1 MIAFESLNPAN
12 RIADAVCLSISWDD
26 QPPGLYVVPRS
37 ELASY
42 PAGRSDADKRS
53 VDVVLDI
60 EALAKART
68 GAWIG
73 IKIASTHGVAAW
85 GRAKLENDNGRRA

>member
-12 RIADAVCLSISWDD
+12 RISDAVCLSISWDN

-37 ELASY
+37 EVAAYTTSR
-42 PAGRSDADKRS
+42 PDAGNRS
-53 VDVVLDI
+53 VSVVFEI
-60 EALAKART
+60 EAFAKARA

-73 IKIASTHGVAAW
+73 IKIGSSQGVAAW
-85 GRAKLENDNGRRA
+85 GRARLQD